1 MKKRCPGFLSGCL
14 TTLTALALSATALAA
29 SGQVTFSF
37 ANVALDGETKL
48 AAGTTIT
55 AANGQQVP
63 SSILYTDAA
72 GGKTNYL
79 PIRAISELLGVEIG
93 YDSATKTVLLGE
105 QGLPAAE
112 KHWKRTV
119 DGTSFTYTSQRP
131 ETPYTVP
138 PVWRP
143 AWLPEGWE
151 LSETFHSTTQAKY
164 RFTGDGG
171 HVSFICAY
179 PDKASIGSTV
189 RHEQTIQ
196 NCQQVAVQ
204 GYPADLYTEKDGW
217 TYLVWEGED
226 GILFWFSGTGISTED
241 LTRMAE
247 SVRPDTEQL
256 PEYRLGWMPAGY
268 REFERTVLGSA
279 VQETWLGRDASVT
292 LLYAA
297 GPVELPEGEAEAVKV
312 NGMEAWYW
320 QAEEPYESGGGS
332 MTVNGEEIEGS
343 QTEIGGVTIS
353 TGTIAGPGAAGVNT
367 LAWKDP
373 STEICFRIHG
383 TVDKDTML
391 QIAEQI
397 KFPAQ

>member
-1 MKKRCPGFLSGCL
+1 MKKRFPGFLSGCL

-196 NCQQVAVQ
+196 RS
-204 GYPADLYTEKDGW
+204 E
-217 TYLVWEGED
+217 
-226 GILFWFSGTGISTED
+226 
-241 LTRMAE
+241 
-247 SVRPDTEQL
+247 
-256 PEYRLGWMPAGY
+256 
-268 REFERTVLGSA
+268 ERRVGKECRSR
-279 VQETWLGRDASVT
+279 WS
-292 LLYAA
+292 
-297 GPVELPEGEAEAVKV
+297 
-312 NGMEAWYW
+312 
-320 QAEEPYESGGGS
+320 PY
-332 MTVNGEEIEGS
+332 
-343 QTEIGGVTIS
+343 
-353 TGTIAGPGAAGVNT
+353 
-367 LAWKDP
+367 
-373 STEICFRIHG
+373 H
-383 TVDKDTML
+383 
-391 QIAEQI
+391 
-397 KFPAQ
+397 

>member
-1 MKKRCPGFLSGCL
+1 MKKRFPGFLSGCL

-72 GGKTNYL
+72 
-79 PIRAISELLGVEIG
+79 
-93 YDSATKTVLLGE
+93 
-105 QGLPAAE
+105 AAE

-138 PVWRP
+138 PAWRP

-204 GYPADLYTEKDGW
+204 GYPADLYTE
-217 TYLVWEGED
+217 
-226 GILFWFSGTGISTED
+226 
-241 LTRMAE
+241 
-247 SVRPDTEQL
+247 
-256 PEYRLGWMPAGY
+256 
-268 REFERTVLGSA
+268 
-279 VQETWLGRDASVT
+279 
-292 LLYAA
+292 
-297 GPVELPEGEAEAVKV
+297 
-312 NGMEAWYW
+312 
-320 QAEEPYESGGGS
+320 
-332 MTVNGEEIEGS
+332 
-343 QTEIGGVTIS
+343 
-353 TGTIAGPGAAGVNT
+353 
-367 LAWKDP
+367 
-373 STEICFRIHG
+373 
-383 TVDKDTML
+383 
-391 QIAEQI
+391 
-397 KFPAQ
+397 